1 MKKTISYDLR
11 QRIVAAYKSG
21 LTGTYE
27 ATAEMFSV
35 GRATVSRLLR
45 RDRETGDVVPKPRGG
60 DLRRAVDLQWLSE
73 SASNDPDA
81 RLVDRIEA
89 YESHS
94 GRRVSVGAMWNA
106 LSAIGWTHK
115 KRRLLPANGTDQTS
129 SNSARRSAHAR
140 LGST

>member
-1 MKKTISYDLR
+1 MKRTTISYDIR
-11 QRIVAAYKSG
+11 QRIVDAYNSG
-21 LTGTYE
+21 LTASYE

-45 RDRETGDVVPKPRGG
+45 RDRETGDVQPKPRGG
-60 DLRRAVDLQWLSE
+60 DLRRAVELQWVGE
-73 SASNDPDA
+73 NASNDPDA

-89 YESHS
+89 YQRHS

-115 KRRLLPANGTDQTS
+115 KRRRSPANGNDQSTN
-129 SNSARRSAHAR
+129 NSARR
-140 LGST
+140 